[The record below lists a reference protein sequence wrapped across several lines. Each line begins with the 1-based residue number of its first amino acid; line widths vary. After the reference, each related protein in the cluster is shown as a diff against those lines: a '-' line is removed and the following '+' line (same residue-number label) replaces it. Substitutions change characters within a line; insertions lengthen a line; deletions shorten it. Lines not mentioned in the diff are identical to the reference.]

1 MILFD
6 SVSKKFGSTTALD
19 NISLEIKQ
27 GEFVFI
33 VGPSGAGKSTLLRT
47 LTREIMPTSG
57 KLMVGHMDITKIKDK
72 DVPFLRRKVGVV
84 FQDFKLLDDRTVF
97 ENVAITLEVL
107 GKKDEEIAKMVEH
120 ILKLVEIWDKR
131 NLFPRQLSGGE
142 AQRTAIARAIVG
154 KPDVLLADE
163 PTGDLDPKTAWGV
176 IQLLNEINSW
186 GTTILMATHNQE
198 IVNTL
203 KRRVII
209 IKDGKYS
216 KNTFP
221 GSCCHYGY
229 VFNFFCSFN
238 FYYFGSWLTISL
250 KIF

>member
-107 GKKDEEIAKMVEH
+107 GKKDEEILKMVEH

-209 IKDGKYS
+209 IKDGKVS
-216 KNTFP
+216 KDSKE
-221 GSCCHYGY
+221 GKYE
-229 VFNFFCSFN
+229 
-238 FYYFGSWLTISL
+238 
-250 KIF
+250 

>member
-6 SVSKKFGSTTALD
+6 SVSKKFGSSTALD
-19 NISLEIKQ
+19 DVSMEIKQ

-33 VGPSGAGKSTLLRT
+33 VGPSGAGKSTLLRI
-47 LTREIMPTSG
+47 LTRELLPTSG
-57 KLMVGHMDITKIKDK
+57 KVMVATHDITKIKDK
-72 DVPFLRRKVGVV
+72 DVPNLRRKVGVV

-97 ENVAITLEVL
+97 ENVSLALEVL
-107 GKKDEEIAKMVEH
+107 GKKDDEIVKQVEH

-131 NLFPRQLSGGE
+131 NLFPKQLSGGE

-186 GTTILMATHNQE
+186 GTTIFMATHNQE

-203 KRRVII
+203 KRRVIVLKNGKI
-209 IKDGKYS
+209 IKDSKEGKYE
-216 KNTFP
+216 
-221 GSCCHYGY
+221 
-229 VFNFFCSFN
+229 
-238 FYYFGSWLTISL
+238 
-250 KIF
+250 

>member
-1 MILFD
+1 MIVFD
-6 SVSKKFGSTTALD
+6 SISKKFGSSVALD
-19 NISLEIKQ
+19 EIFLEIKQ

-33 VGPSGAGKSTLLRT
+33 VGPSGAGKSTMLRI
-47 LTREIMPTSG
+47 LTREVQPSSG
-57 KLMVGHMDITKIKDK
+57 KALVGGVDITKIKDK
-72 DVPFLRRKVGVV
+72 EVPSLRRKVGVV

-97 ENVAITLEVL
+97 ENVALTLEVL
-107 GKKDEEIAKMVEH
+107 GKSNEEIAKLVEH

-142 AQRTAIARAIVG
+142 AQRTAIARAVVG

-198 IVNTL
+198 IVNKL
-203 KRRVII
+203 KRRVIRL
-209 IKDGKYS
+209 KGGKITADTKEGMYEV
-216 KNTFP
+216 
-221 GSCCHYGY
+221 H
-229 VFNFFCSFN
+229 
-238 FYYFGSWLTISL
+238 
-250 KIF
+250 

>member
-6 SVSKKFGSTTALD
+6 SVSKKFGSSTALD
-19 NISLEIKQ
+19 DVSMEIKQ

-33 VGPSGAGKSTLLRT
+33 VGPSGAGKYTLLRV

-57 KLMVGHMDITKIKDK
+57 KVTVGGVDITKLKDK
-72 DVPFLRRKVGVV
+72 DIPSLRRRVGVV

-97 ENVAITLEVL
+97 ENVALTLEVL
-107 GKKDEEIAKMVEH
+107 CKSSEEIEKLVEH
-120 ILKLVEIWDKR
+120 ILKLVEIWGKR

-142 AQRTAIARAIVG
+142 AQRTAIARAVVG

-186 GTTILMATHNQE
+186 GTTVIMAPHNQE

-203 KRRVII
+203 KRRVVILKNGNI
-209 IKDGKYS
+209 AKDSKEGKYE
-216 KNTFP
+216 
-221 GSCCHYGY
+221 
-229 VFNFFCSFN
+229 
-238 FYYFGSWLTISL
+238 I
-250 KIF
+250 

>member
-1 MILFD
+1 MILFE
-6 SVSKKFGSTTALD
+6 SVSKKFGPNSLALD
-19 NISLEIKQ
+19 DVSLEIKQ

-33 VGPSGAGKSTLLRT
+33 VGPSGAGKSTLLRI
-47 LTREIMPTSG
+47 LTKEITPTSG
-57 KLMVGHMDITKIKDK
+57 RVKLGDKDITKIKDQEI
-72 DVPFLRRKVGVV
+72 PSHRRKVGMV

-97 ENVAITLEVL
+97 ENVALALEVL
-107 GKKDEEIAKMVEH
+107 GKSDEEILKMVEH

-142 AQRTAIARAIVG
+142 AQRTAIARAVVG

-186 GTTILMATHNQE
+186 GTTIIMATHNQE

-203 KRRVII
+203 KRRVIVLKSGKVT
-209 IKDGKYS
+209 KDTKEGKYE
-216 KNTFP
+216 
-221 GSCCHYGY
+221 
-229 VFNFFCSFN
+229 
-238 FYYFGSWLTISL
+238 
-250 KIF
+250 

>member
-6 SVSKKFGSTTALD
+6 SVTKKFGSSTALD
-19 NISLEIKQ
+19 KVTLEIKQ

-33 VGPSGAGKSTLLRT
+33 VGPSGAGKSTLLRI
-47 LTREIMPTSG
+47 LTREALPTSG
-57 KLMVGHMDITKIKDK
+57 KIIVNHTDITKIKDSY
-72 DVPFLRRKVGVV
+72 VPQFRRKIGVV

-97 ENVAITLEVL
+97 ENVALTLEVQN
-107 GKKDEEIAKMVEH
+107 KSDEEILKAVEH
-120 ILKLVEIWDKR
+120 TLKLVEIWEKR
-131 NLFPRQLSGGE
+131 HLFPRQLSGGE
-142 AQRTAIARAIVG
+142 AQRTAIARAIVS
-154 KPDVLLADE
+154 KPDIVLADE

-209 IKDGKYS
+209 IKEGKITSDTREGKYE
-216 KNTFP
+216 
-221 GSCCHYGY
+221 
-229 VFNFFCSFN
+229 
-238 FYYFGSWLTISL
+238 
-250 KIF
+250 